1 MKKPTS
7 FILSAVA
14 AAAVAGAAHADAV
27 TDWNLMSGEFIT
39 QARIG
44 TPPAVRVMA
53 LVQTAALHAVQSAPQ
68 RQAAAEAALAAA
80 HQVALG
86 TLLPVQQAAIDA
98 AAQTA
103 LARIADGADKQAGIA
118 AGASAAQA
126 VLAAR
131 SDDGAA
137 TPESYRP
144 HTLPGVYVP
153 TTIAAATTWP
163 QRKPWLMTSPAQF
176 RPGPP
181 PALISRRWARDF
193 NEIKALG
200 SKASTQRSAEQTQVA
215 RFWDYSLPAIYH
227 GVVRSVA
234 LQPQRDLVRNARL
247 FAAVAQG
254 MDDAMIAVFDAKY
267 HYDFWR
273 PTTAIRNGD
282 IDWNEATQREAGW
295 LPLLDVPM
303 HPEYPSGHSI
313 LAATVARV
321 IEADSDGAPLPVLAT
336 SSPTA
341 QGATRQWSRLE
352 DFVREVSEARIH
364 GGLHFRSATN
374 AAERMGRQIG
384 ELAAGQVLGAAP

>member
-53 LVQTAALHAVQSAPQ
+53 LVQTAALQAVQSAPQ
-68 RQAAAEAALAAA
+68 RPAAAEAALAAA
-80 HQVALG
+80 HQVALS
-86 TLLPVQQAAIDA
+86 TLLPAQQVAIDA

-144 HTLPGVYVP
+144 QTMPGVYVP
-153 TTIAAATTWP
+153 TTIPAASTWP
-163 QRKPWLMTSPAQF
+163 QRKPWLMTSAAQF